1 MTVRAAVRVGRAGSG
16 ALAVATALVLAAG
29 GVSVAEGVSGAEGA
43 RGADRTSSA
52 DGANRADGVSGA
64 GEASSADGVGRTG
77 EVSGAE
83 GAGSGRGRAAGGDGT
98 GHDMRT
104 SARFAPPGA
113 FLPSRALTYDMDL
126 VPAAAWIEVEQRS
139 DGSGTRVEA
148 RLRGL
153 VPDRAYGMHVHT
165 SPCGADPKAA
175 GPHYQHRA
183 AETAD
188 PANEVWLDFR
198 TDRHGNGSARA
209 RHGWGFREGGARSVI
224 IHDAQGGAGARVACF
239 SVPFGASGRV

>member
-1 MTVRAAVRVGRAGSG
+1 MTIRAAVVRVGRAGTA
-16 ALAVATALVLAAG
+16 ALAVATALVLATG
-29 GVSVAEGVSGAEGA
+29 GVSGAEGTT
-43 RGADRTSSA
+43 GADGAHSAGGVNSA
-52 DGANRADGVSGA
+52 DGASGPGGGSGVGGA
-64 GEASSADGVGRTG
+64 GRVDGG
-77 EVSGAE
+77 SGAE
-83 GAGSGRGRAAGGDGT
+83 GAWAGRGRAAGGDGT
-98 GHDMRT
+98 GYDMRT

-113 FLPSRALTYDMDL
+113 FLPSRALTYDMNL
-126 VPAAAWIEVEQRS
+126 VPAGAWIEVEQRS
-139 DGSGTRVEA
+139 DSSGTRVAA

-183 AETAD
+183 SATAD

-198 TDRHGNGSARA
+198 TDRYGNGSARA

-224 IHDAQGGAGARVACF
+224 IHDAQGGAGARAACF
-239 SVPFGASGRV
+239 SVPFGVSGRG